1 MDDKAK
7 LYETLG
13 ELLYVITMADG
24 SIQAEEKSKLE
35 EILGQH
41 PYGKEVLW
49 SFNYEQKKASS
60 IENLYKKVINYCHTH
75 GPTHEFEEFISMME
89 TLAESSNGI
98 DQDESKVMKSFSAD
112 LIARFRKDIE
122 NMKSGKR

>member
-13 ELLYVITMADG
+13 ELLYVISMADG
-24 SIQAEEKSKLE
+24 GIQDEEKAKLE
-35 EILGQH
+35 VVLGQH

-49 SFNYEQKKASS
+49 SFNYEQKKASPTT
-60 IENLYKKVINYCHTH
+60 NLYKKVINYCHTY
-75 GPTHEFEEFISMME
+75 GPTHEFEEFITLME
-89 TLAESSNGI
+89 TIAASSNGI
-98 DQDESKVMKSFSAD
+98 DENEQQVVRSFSAD

-122 NMKSGKR
+122 EIKTNKR